1 MTVARHPVTELW
13 VQRQGSALVRVGS
26 GAPTDAEKSDL
37 RTWVDRSALPAPAML
52 VCGLALGLSG
62 VALAIAGPGGLALS
76 ALFSGMITLGG
87 GMTFLALVKRKNA
100 PAPRALT
107 APSTSPEVAR
117 ERARRVH
124 ATLADGGDATF
135 ELLLRHLGWTEA
147 ALLET
152 LVQMKESG
160 AVEEDLNLDTGEWVY
175 RAHHDVAP
183 GGALMLDDRKANA
196 DAQER

>member
-1 MTVARHPVTELW
+1 MARHPVTELW
-13 VQRQGSALVRVGS
+13 VQRQGNTLVRVGS
-26 GAPTDAEKSDL
+26 PAPTDAEKGDL

-52 VCGLALGLSG
+52 VSGLALGFGGL
-62 VALAIAGPGGLALS
+62 ALAILGPGGLALS

-87 GMTFLALVKRKNA
+87 GLTFLALLKRKKPPPPKA
-100 PAPRALT
+100 IAGPTT
-107 APSTSPEVAR
+107 APEVLR

-124 ATLADGGDATF
+124 ATLEQTGDATF
-135 ELLLRHLGWTEA
+135 ELLLRQLGWTEP

-175 RAHHDVAP
+175 RAQHVSP
-183 GGALMLDDRKANA
+183 GGALMLEDRQAKA
-196 DAQER
+196 DAQE